1 MAFFIRKKSK
11 RNSKKSL
18 DFNSSSLGNDGLH
31 RKNIEEFN
39 IFAVSVNSLMDIKKA
54 IELLKNGNPV
64 LISVKKLRKQNSEKA
79 EDFLRRLIEFASSA
93 KLNLMG
99 ISDSYLIMT
108 PHWINI
114 KKMEPTSTEET
125 LQSDI
130 K

>member
-1 MAFFIRKKSK
+1 M
-11 RNSKKSL
+11 
-18 DFNSSSLGNDGLH
+18 H

>member
-18 DFNSSSLGNDGLH
+18 DFNSSSLGNDDLR

>member
-1 MAFFIRKKSK
+1 LAFFIRKKSK

-18 DFNSSSLGNDGLH
+18 DFNSSSLGNDDLH

>member
-1 MAFFIRKKSK
+1 LAFFIRKKSK